1 MANVT
6 QYHILF
12 YGGDDGYRDCRAQ
25 IGLNDGDNNLGYV
38 RFHDSGMPFPSDSQ
52 SGGQIIM
59 HLPSSMFKN
68 VLNVLRNE
76 KPIDFYFVSGR
87 AFLGTGYSTE
97 PVGEGE

>member
-12 YGGDDGYRDCRAQ
+12 YGSSGGYIDCRAQ
-25 IGLNDGDNNLGYV
+25 IALYDGANVLGYV
-38 RFHDSGMPFPSDSQ
+38 RFHDPAMPFPNDSDSG
-52 SGGQIIM
+52 SRITM
-59 HLPSSMFKN
+59 HLPSTMFEN

-76 KPIDFYFVSGR
+76 KPINYYFVSGH
-87 AFLGTGYSTE
+87 AFLGTSTE